1 MVSNETLN
9 NVKSRHAPMIAKRK
23 KQLLAIVTPGIMYL
37 VILNASN
44 GDNSNSM
51 AICSCLFV
59 IMVILLVAA
68 VSLLSD
74 ALVSPG

>member
-1 MVSNETLN
+1 MLCHGVGTMVSNETLN
-9 NVKSRHAPMIAKRK
+9 LHVGQ
-23 KQLLAIVTPGIMYL
+23 QLLAIVTPGIMYL